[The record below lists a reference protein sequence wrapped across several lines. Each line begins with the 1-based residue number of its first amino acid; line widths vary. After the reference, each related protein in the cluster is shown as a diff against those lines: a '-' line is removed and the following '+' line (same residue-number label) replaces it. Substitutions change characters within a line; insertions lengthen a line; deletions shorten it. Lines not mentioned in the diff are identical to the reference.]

1 MKLKI
6 KSIILWPKDNS
17 LKIRV
22 IPFKIDKV
30 NVISGGNAKGKSA
43 LISIVDYCLGSGKCT
58 IPIGY
63 IRNLTEWFGII
74 VVIDNLEILLARKEP
89 GNEVISGEMYIKKAD
104 KIVIPEIIESNANYK
119 DIIQELNNYANLV
132 RIDFKSNENDKG
144 FLQSISFRDLTALNF
159 QTQHLIANPYALF
172 YKADTYKHR
181 EKLITIFPYILG
193 IIDNHHLELKEE
205 LKVLQKEESLLIKLL
220 EERKALVNQWISEV
234 KSYYA
239 ISFELGLIKGEL
251 VDNNWTF
258 YQYVDSLRKALSN
271 LDSNSIPS
279 IQIGATSAIAQ
290 RISNL
295 DNKEFEISQTLQK
308 KQEKLYLLRNI
319 QSGNIDYTSSLTT
332 QKHRLDAASWFGKRL
347 KESALCPFCGSDSTK
362 SQKYI
367 ESYKYIYNNLQELSS
382 KSSDMHKVFNYEISE
397 IIKELN
403 GLENELNQVRNE
415 KQILRNEN
423 NLYREQRQRI
433 DSIYK
438 FGGKLEL
445 SLNNY
450 DKISN
455 NSELQNKIDKIT
467 ARLSAIRR
475 ELDETKIEEK
485 KRKALKDIADRI
497 KFYAEIFDAEYYKTD
512 IEFDIDNL
520 TLRFSSNKRKDY
532 LWEIGSG
539 HNFMSYHISTILA
552 IHEYLLTLADNKVPS
567 LIMFDQPSQVYF
579 PELKDN
585 QTINEEAYIKVKN
598 IFKVLSEFNKR
609 TKNNV
614 QIIII
619 EHAGESTWKEY
630 SDEIVLAKN
639 WRNTNSSEDKALI
652 PQEWI
657 DKIII

>member
-6 KSIILWPKDNS
+6 KNIILWPKDSS

-22 IPFKIDKV
+22 IPFKLDKV

-58 IPIGY
+58 IPIGH

-74 VVIDNLEILLARKEP
+74 VVIDNLEILLARKDP
-89 GNEVISGEMYIKKAD
+89 GNDVISSEMYIKKSD
-104 KIVIPEIIESNANYK
+104 RIVIPEVIESNANYK
-119 DIIQELNNYANLV
+119 DIIHELNNYANLI

-144 FLQSISFRDLTALNF
+144 FLQSISFRDLIALNF

-193 IIDNHHLELKEE
+193 VIDNQHLELKEE
-205 LKVLQKEESLLIKLL
+205 LKVLLKEESSLIRQLD
-220 EERKALVNQWISEV
+220 ERKELVKQWISEV

-258 YQYVDSLRKALSN
+258 YEYVDSLRKALSN
-271 LDSNSIPS
+271 LDSKTIPTV
-279 IQIGATSAIAQ
+279 QIGASSAIAQ

-295 DNKEFEISQTLQK
+295 DNKEFDISQTLQK

-319 QSGNIDYTSSLTT
+319 QKGNIDYKSSLTV
-332 QKHRLDAASWFGKRL
+332 QEHRLDAANWFQKRL
-347 KESALCPFCGSDSTK
+347 KESLLCPFCGSDSTK
-362 SQKYI
+362 SQKYVD
-367 ESYKYIYNNLQELSS
+367 SYQNIYNNLQELSA
-382 KSSDMHKVFNYEISE
+382 KSSDMHKVFSYEIAE
-397 IIKELN
+397 ITKELN
-403 GLENELNQVRNE
+403 LLENELNQVRNE
-415 KQILRNEN
+415 KQILKNEN
-423 NLYREQRQRI
+423 NLYRQQRQRI

-455 NSELQNKIDKIT
+455 NSDLQLRIDKIT
-467 ARLSAIRR
+467 DRIYEIRKDI
-475 ELDETKIEEK
+475 DETKIEFK
-485 KRKALKDIADRI
+485 KKKALSDIADRI
-497 KFYAEIFDAEYYKTD
+497 KFYAEIFDAEYYHTD

-520 TLRFSSNKRKDY
+520 TLRFTSGSRKDY

-552 IHEYLLTLADNKVPS
+552 IHEYLLTLDDNKVPS
-567 LIMFDQPSQVYF
+567 FIMLDQPSQVYF

-585 QTINEEAYIKVKN
+585 QTMNEEAYIKVKN

-619 EHAGESTWKEY
+619 EHAGESTWKDY
-630 SDEIVLAKN
+630 SDEIVLARN
-639 WRNTNSSEDKALI
+639 WRSTNSSDDKALI

-657 DKIII
+657 DNTIK